1 MAEADESI
9 RINVEAGVS
18 GVGDINKLAEAFK
31 VLDKST
37 DGAES
42 VYDSLQRLNKLKITA
57 GTQIKNLASGLKQLN
72 TYAPNTK
79 ALDSAVSSVN
89 KLSEELANASV
100 KVGSQV
106 NGLGSGLNKLN
117 EYETNDDAL
126 KAVKKDVA
134 DLSDSLGTYS
144 IKIGTQLNNL
154 MSALKKVGG
163 YEPLNS
169 DSIIDIV
176 NDVELLDDGLSQ
188 HTITIGTNINSLM
201 NALGKVSGYKQA
213 SSDSLINIVNDVD
226 ALATGL
232 SEKSVSVGTGIGRLM
247 SSLEKLNGY
256 SPVNSDSLI
265 NIVNDVDTLATGL
278 SEKSIKI
285 GSDIGRLVSALDKL
299 NGYRI
304 DTDGVSNAIAA
315 VKALSQQLDG
325 TSIDVTKDVTKIVNS
340 LEKLSKLSVSS
351 DTGKAAASAVNGIAD
366 NIDADQA
373 SGLSAALKKV
383 AASSKETG
391 SSARSAASGI
401 DKMSKSE
408 EDASTES
415 KSLVE
420 RLGEFYNA
428 AHKVASVYF
437 VFSTLQSMFEGIAN
451 GLMTLVNN
459 AADYQESMNLMTT
472 SLGQYA
478 QQAYNYAQQVQ
489 SALGI
494 DASEFL
500 ENQGT
505 LMTMARG
512 FGVASDAAYTMSD
525 NLTRLAYDWASFYN
539 MDVSEAFSKMQSG
552 MAGETEAVR
561 ELGYD
566 LSTTRLQ
573 QVAYANGINE
583 SVSSMSQ
590 ADKAY
595 LRYIAIMEQVSW
607 AQGDMAKTIS
617 SPANQMRV
625 LSNQVSLAARAL
637 GNIFMPALSAIIPVA
652 VAVVKVIT
660 TLANRVAEFFGGT
673 GVYSIDFGSGGDLSD
688 STGDLGD
695 AADDAADSLGDA
707 GDAADDT
714 GDSASDAA
722 DKVKEL
728 KRELMGFDEIN
739 KFSSQ
744 DDSSSSGSSPSG
756 SSSSPSSGSGG
767 SGGSGGNGISN
778 IDLPTYSWDL
788 NNMDD
793 ELYDKLMDLM
803 DRLGDVWAE
812 AAASVGKYLKQIGDQ
827 FAAIDW
833 WQVLSDNIVA
843 WNRVLANGV
852 WAIAE
857 TIGPILVAFNVPATL
872 AETINTVTSLL
883 NALAQVIKDVGV
895 YTSTFSKIALV
906 PLAETIGNDVREALV
921 NLQGWL
927 KGVEEYL
934 KDNEGLFEKYGA
946 AAAKAVGPSLLTAWS
961 SFKELV
967 YACAGQVKA
976 FFDEC
981 AKNGMLDA
989 LGQLVVNINGFL
1001 GALLEVLAK
1010 VVSGIADFI
1019 DKSGLGKTA
1028 ADVLKTAVDALSKIF
1043 ETFGN
1048 FLRDNGDA
1056 VAQAIVA
1063 IGAAIAAYKTY
1074 NAVSGVITNITD
1086 AFSASKDVLELVSG
1100 KAKDVGTALGIV
1112 ADAYPNLGSAIT
1124 DNKTLL
1130 TDFFSVLSEAPAKSG
1145 TLVSGLTTGWSQIK
1159 DGFSG
1164 AAQSVIASLES
1175 ISPKAASVVASVA
1188 TSFGTVK
1195 TSIAEGFSAAGSAVS
1210 SSLGTVTSAVSSWLS
1225 TFKLNMAAG
1234 AQMAVESFSNKFPQI
1249 SSIAS
1254 SAFSGITGAFSS
1266 VVSGLTSGAS
1276 TILTTLTT
1284 CIPGGVIVA
1293 AIAAIVAAVAW
1304 WVTQTED
1311 GQKAWSEFT
1320 EGASKTVENA
1330 KSTICAAFSRV
1341 VEALQPIISKLAE
1354 VATAIG
1360 KLALNILGN
1369 TISGIAGF
1377 VTGVATAVAKVAE
1390 FLAPIVNLLGSIALD
1405 MVATALQA
1413 INAAL
1418 GGISGVIGTV
1428 TGGIGG
1434 FISNLFGVETAEA
1447 AVVDSTE
1454 DVADAA
1460 DEASDST
1467 SEYDQKIQDN
1477 IESIEN
1483 YDDANGTLQRAM
1495 EQTGMS
1501 TQDLAKYLADTD
1513 QTVDEYVQ
1521 SIEDYADSVING
1533 FQKIDTESQTSL
1545 DDMVSNLESNI
1556 TTTANWSANLKKM
1569 MAMTGL
1575 DSSNALVQEMISG
1588 GPEKYSKALDEIVSS
1603 EDNAAKFKQAA
1614 EDYGNSLVNTYGTTV
1629 SNGASTAESG
1639 GETLVNSTSQGMQNA
1654 SAGASSTAQSVD
1666 QQTVQQFGS
1675 HYSEA
1680 SDAGANLTGGFGDGV
1695 ARADMVSLAVSKAQ
1709 QVCQQVVS
1717 GLNGGSGYNQ
1727 AKSAG
1732 ANLMGGY
1739 ADGLASAVSAAVS
1752 QASSALSQVI
1762 PALNGG
1768 SGYNQA
1774 KSAGAN
1780 LMGGYKDGLQSAVN
1794 SAVSVAKS
1802 CMDSVNNALG
1812 SGNSSAYSKGSGTM
1826 NSFRSGLQSGVSSV
1840 TSLASSTAKQVQNGL
1855 GSNYNGAYSAGSN
1868 EMWGFQNGLN
1878 SVANNI
1884 YNVGRNAAVR
1894 AQNGLGS
1901 NYWGAYSAGN
1911 NLGWGFNNGL
1921 CDTAS
1926 TIYDNAR
1933 AIANNSV
1940 NIINSAL
1947 RVGSPSKRTHETG
1960 EFFTQ
1965 GFANGIADDAKKA
1978 YSNVAD
1984 LADEAVACLDVAT
1997 EASKVGESIG
2007 SSFSDALSLSLDTSS
2022 LSSAVSLSKAV
2033 NSQAATWAASNSR
2046 RPSVTSVTSV
2056 QTDDTEVAQT
2066 IASAV
2071 AQGMV
2076 SVQMG
2081 ASSSKTGSQDTTIV
2095 LRVGNEDLAR
2105 AVYKGQ
2111 DSLARRGVISLG

>member
-31 VLDKST
+31 VLDKSA

-134 DLSDSLGTYS
+134 DLSDSLGTHS

-154 MSALKKVGG
+154 MSALKKVSG
-163 YEPLNS
+163 YKQASS
-169 DSIIDIV
+169 DSLINIV

-401 DKMSKSE
+401 DKMSRSE
-408 EDASTES
+408 KDASTES

-420 RLGEFYNA
+420 KLGEFYNA

-778 IDLPTYSWDL
+778 IDLPSYSWDL

-812 AAASVGKYLKQIGDQ
+812 AAASVSKYLKQIGDQ

-843 WNRVLANGV
+843 WNRVLAEGV
-852 WAIAE
+852 LAISE

-883 NALAQVIKDVGV
+883 NALAQAIRDIGK
-895 YTSTFSKIALV
+895 YTANFSQTALV
-906 PLAETIGNDVREALV
+906 PLATVIGNDVREALV

-927 KGVEEYL
+927 GDVERYL
-934 KDNEGLFEKYGA
+934 KENEQYFADLGTA
-946 AAAKAVGPSLLTAWS
+946 AGNAIGPGLLTAWNG
-961 SFKELV
+961 FKDLV

-976 FFDEC
+976 FFDQC
-981 AKNGMLDA
+981 ANNGVLQS
-989 LGQLVVNINGFL
+989 LGNLVVNLNGFL
-1001 GALLEVLAK
+1001 GKLVDACGRVA
-1010 VVSGIADFI
+1010 SGIASFI
-1019 DKSGLGKTA
+1019 DKTGLGKAA
-1028 ADVLKTAVDALSKIF
+1028 ADVLKTAIDAL
-1043 ETFGN
+1043 
-1048 FLRDNGDA
+1048 
-1056 VAQAIVA
+1056 
-1063 IGAAIAAYKTY
+1063 AAIFGDLSPILVGVVAGLVALKTTMAISDVVSKASAAL
-1074 NAVSGVITNITD
+1074 D
-1086 AFSASKDVLELVSG
+1086 
-1100 KAKDVGTALGIV
+1100 ALGFVIDGV
-1112 ADAYPNLGSAIT
+1112 ATYG
-1124 DNKTLL
+1124 
-1130 TDFFSVLSEAPAKSG
+1130 
-1145 TLVSGLTTGWSQIK
+1145 VSL
-1159 DGFSG
+1159 
-1164 AAQSVIASLES
+1164 AES
-1175 ISPKAASVVASVA
+1175 ISSTLKVFPQFSKVAEAIPAPLGTFANALVVALQSGVA
-1188 TSFGTVK
+1188 PLQAGMTALEAVFGA
-1195 TSIAEGFSAAGSAVS
+1195 SIAPIVAVVAPIAAV
-1210 SSLGTVTSAVSSWLS
+1210 
-1225 TFKLNMAAG
+1225 
-1234 AQMAVESFSNKFPQI
+1234 
-1249 SSIAS
+1249 
-1254 SAFSGITGAFSS
+1254 
-1266 VVSGLTSGAS
+1266 
-1276 TILTTLTT
+1276 
-1284 CIPGGVIVA
+1284 VA
-1293 AIAAIVAAVAW
+1293 AIAW
-1304 WVTQTED
+1304 WVTQTEE
-1311 GQKAWSEFT
+1311 GQQAWDAFCSQVSSAVSSAFEP
-1320 EGASKTVENA
+1320 ASKILGVITDKLGGIVSAVIGVVGAIAQLALDALAATVTVVA
-1330 KSTICAAFSRV
+1330 DAIGIVLSIILSVVQAFS
-1341 VEALQPIISKLAE
+1341 PLAS
-1354 VATAIG
+1354 G
-1360 KLALNILGN
+1360 
-1369 TISGIAGF
+1369 ISGIVSAIAHLALSA
-1377 VTGVATAVAKVAE
+1377 VQALLEAIHSVVKLVATAVKSLASLLSGAMNSALGTVVKVGGEFVNGVLKGASEALSPLIDKVSEFVGWLTETGNGLVAGAQGLYDWAMQALGAE
-1390 FLAPIVNLLGSIALD
+1390 E
-1405 MVATALQA
+1405 ATAQTTDAVEEQA
-1413 INAAL
+1413 DA
-1418 GGISGVIGTV
+1418 VD
-1428 TGGIGG
+1428 
-1434 FISNLFGVETAEA
+1434 EA
-1447 AVVDSTE
+1447 A
-1454 DVADAA
+1454 
-1460 DEASDST
+1460 DST

-1556 TTTANWSANLKKM
+1556 TTTANWSANLEKM

-1654 SAGASSTAQSVD
+1654 SADASSTAQSVD

-1675 HYSEA
+1675 HYGEA

-1695 ARADMVSLAVSKAQ
+1695 AREDMVSLAVTKAQ

-1717 GLNGGSGYNQ
+1717 GMNGGDGYNQ
-1727 AKSAG
+1727 AMSAG

-1739 ADGLASAVSAAVS
+1739 GDGIASGVAAAVA

-1768 SGYNQA
+1768 SGYSEA
-1774 KSAGAN
+1774 ESAGAN
-1780 LMGGYKDGLQSAVN
+1780 LMGGYKDGLESAVD
-1794 SAVSVAKS
+1794 SAVSVAKGA
-1802 CMDSVNNALG
+1802 MDNVNSALG
-1812 SGNSSAYSKGSGTM
+1812 SGTSAASSKGSETM
-1826 NSFRSGLQSGVSSV
+1826 SSFRSGLQSVVNSVSS
-1840 TSLASSTAKQVQNGL
+1840 LATQTAKTVQDGL
-1855 GSNYNGAYSAGSN
+1855 GSNYWGANSAGQN
-1868 EMWGFQNGLN
+1868 EMGGFKDGL
-1878 SVANNI
+1878 SSAASNI
-1884 YNVGRNAAVR
+1884 YSVGRSAAES
-1894 AQNGLGS
+1894 AQSGLGS

-1926 TIYDNAR
+1926 TIYNSAR
-1933 AIANNSV
+1933 TIANNSV
-1940 NIINSAL
+1940 SIINSAL

-1978 YSNVAD
+1978 YSNVTD
-1984 LADEAVACLDVAT
+1984 LANEAVACLDVAT

-2046 RPSVTSVTSV
+2046 RPSVTSVTSA